1 MSTDPTDIVIPY
13 KQTGASTQS
22 NSMGMREMQAMA
34 YEHRAAPYLLLKSP
48 PASGK
53 SRALMFLAL
62 DKIHLQGRRKA
73 IIAVPER
80 SIGSSFQSTNLTDSG
95 FPYDWHIEGRNNLC
109 GAGEDAGK
117 GKIEAF
123 KRFMDSDD
131 RTLVCT
137 HATLRFAVEAI
148 GDASRF
154 NGTVIGVDEFHH
166 VSADEA
172 NVLGRVIDEIM
183 AGSDAHIIAMTGS
196 YFRGD
201 GINILES
208 EDEQKFETVTY
219 TYYDQ
224 LNGYRYLKSIGIG
237 YHFYEGDYLSAL
249 DDALDTHK
257 KTIIHI
263 PNVNSSESV
272 GKHEEVDR
280 ILDHIGVVGERIGN
294 ANINRVRTP
303 DGRSLIVANLV
314 DDTKEPRDATV
325 HYLQNIAGR
334 DDMDIIIAL
343 GMAKEGFDWPWCE
356 HVLTIGY
363 RQSLTEVVQ
372 IIGRATRDVEG
383 KTHAQFTNLI
393 AMPEGA
399 DEDRKKAVNTLLKA
413 ITASLLMEQIL
424 APTIKFKPRSRIKPG
439 EPVQRDTRIIED
451 DYKPV
456 SNRCAD
462 ILEGGV
468 AEYIA
473 DIAATPGAM
482 KSIAGEPNQGEL
494 LREEDIKLVIRKRE
508 PDLPDEEV
516 DLLANEMHIG
526 LTAQA
531 GGGLVDGED
540 LSENDEVMI
549 PADNSQQPNGGD
561 MPPSE
566 STPTTAQSY
575 ANLKMVTRY
584 EIEDSGTTDQT
595 ANPKRA
601 GEKFMKVGR
610 KFVNI
615 NDVNLDMISH
625 INPFA
630 RGEEILSKHLTPE
643 RLSRVKDALTMP
655 RNDVTEEE
663 AVILL
668 PRLKAFFEEKGH
680 PPKLDANDPYEQRLA
695 QVKQYAEAYA
705 KKNRST
711 S

>member
-1 MSTDPTDIVIPY
+1 
-13 KQTGASTQS
+13 
-22 NSMGMREMQAMA
+22 
-34 YEHRAAPYLLLKSP
+34 
-48 PASGK
+48 
-53 SRALMFLAL
+53 
-62 DKIHLQGRRKA
+62 
-73 IIAVPER
+73 
-80 SIGSSFQSTNLTDSG
+80 
-95 FPYDWHIEGRNNLC
+95 
-109 GAGEDAGK
+109 
-117 GKIEAF
+117 
-123 KRFMDSDD
+123 
-131 RTLVCT
+131 
-137 HATLRFAVEAI
+137 
-148 GDASRF
+148 
-154 NGTVIGVDEFHH
+154 
-166 VSADEA
+166 
-172 NVLGRVIDEIM
+172 
-183 AGSDAHIIAMTGS
+183 
-196 YFRGD
+196 
-201 GINILES
+201 
-208 EDEQKFETVTY
+208 
-219 TYYDQ
+219 
-224 LNGYRYLKSIGIG
+224 
-237 YHFYEGDYLSAL
+237 
-249 DDALDTHK
+249 
-257 KTIIHI
+257 
-263 PNVNSSESV
+263 
-272 GKHEEVDR
+272 
-280 ILDHIGVVGERIGN
+280 
-294 ANINRVRTP
+294 
-303 DGRSLIVANLV
+303 
-314 DDTKEPRDATV
+314 
-325 HYLQNIAGR
+325 
-334 DDMDIIIAL
+334 
-343 GMAKEGFDWPWCE
+343 
-356 HVLTIGY
+356 
-363 RQSLTEVVQ
+363 
-372 IIGRATRDVEG
+372 
-383 KTHAQFTNLI
+383 
-393 AMPEGA
+393 
-399 DEDRKKAVNTLLKA
+399 
-413 ITASLLMEQIL
+413 MEQIL

-451 DYKPV
+451 NDKPV

-468 AEYIA
+468 AEYIP

-549 PADNSQQPNGGD
+549 PADNSQHPNGGD

-566 STPTTAQSY
+566 SSSTTAQSY

-695 QVKQYAEAYA
+695 QVKQYVEAYA
-705 KKNRST
+705 KKKRST

>member
-1 MSTDPTDIVIPY
+1 
-13 KQTGASTQS
+13 
-22 NSMGMREMQAMA
+22 MGMREMQAMA
-34 YEHRAAPYLLLKSP
+34 YEHRNAPYLLLKSP

-53 SRALMFLAL
+53 SRALMYLAL
-62 DKIHLQGRRKA
+62 HKLNQQGCQKA

-80 SIGSSFQSTNLTDSG
+80 SIGSSFQSTKLTDGG
-95 FPYDWHIEGRNNLC
+95 FFYDWHVEGRNNLC
-109 GAGEDAGK
+109 GTGEDAGK

-123 KRFMDSDD
+123 QRFLDSDD
-131 RTLVCT
+131 HTLVCT
-137 HATLRFAVEAI
+137 HATFRFAVQEI
-148 GDASRF
+148 GDMNRF
-154 NGTVIGVDEFHH
+154 QDTVIGIDEFHH
-166 VSADEA
+166 VSVDEE
-172 NVLGRVIDEIM
+172 NKLGEVIDRVM
-183 AGSDAHIIAMTGS
+183 AGSNAHIIAMTGS

-201 GINILES
+201 GVSILEKEE
-208 EDEQKFETVTY
+208 EDKFETVTY

-280 ILDHIGVVGERIGN
+280 ILDQIGVVGERIGN
-294 ANINRVRTP
+294 ANINRVTTP
-303 DGRSLIVANLV
+303 DGRSLLVANLV
-314 DDTKEPRDATV
+314 DDTKEARDATV
-325 HYLQNIAGR
+325 HYLQNITDR

-383 KTHAQFTNLI
+383 KKHAQFTNLI

-399 DEDRKKAVNTLLKA
+399 DDDRKKAVNTLLKA

-424 APTIKFKPRSRIKPG
+424 APTIKFKPRSRIKP
-439 EPVQRDTRIIED
+439 EQSVPSDTRIIED
-451 DYKPV
+451 NDAPV
-456 SNRCAD
+456 STRCAD

-468 AEYIA
+468 TEYIA
-473 DIAATPGAM
+473 DIAATPGGV
-482 KSIAGEPNQGEL
+482 KSIGGEPDQANL
-494 LREEDIKLVIRKRE
+494 LREEDIKLVLRRRE

-516 DLLANEMHIG
+516 DLLANEIHIG
-526 LTAQA
+526 LAAQA
-531 GGGLVDGED
+531 EGGLVDGED
-540 LSENDEVMI
+540 LPEDAEIMRPPNEGGHAEQDNMSSSE
-549 PADNSQQPNGGD
+549 
-561 MPPSE
+561 PSE
-566 STPTTAQSY
+566 PSNDATEGQTKA
-575 ANLKMVTRY
+575 KMVTRY
-584 EIEDSGTTDQT
+584 EIENPDTTGQT
-595 ANPKRA
+595 GDPKRA

-610 KFVNI
+610 RFINI

-668 PRLKAFFEEKGH
+668 PRLKEFFEEKGR

-695 QVKQYAEAYA
+695 RVKQYAEAYA
-705 KKNRST
+705 KNKRT
-711 S
+711 SS